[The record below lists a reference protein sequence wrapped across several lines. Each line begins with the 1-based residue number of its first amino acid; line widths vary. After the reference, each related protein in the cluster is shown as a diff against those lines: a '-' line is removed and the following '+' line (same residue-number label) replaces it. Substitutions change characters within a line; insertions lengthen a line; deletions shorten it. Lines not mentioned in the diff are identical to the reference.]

1 MLGGSLEYTDGK
13 VLGSDEGIKLLST
26 GGKLFVTILV
36 IVDRI
41 TLGLGIGS
49 ELGFLDGSFDGSNEG
64 KLKGL
69 LIGDS
74 LGYTDG
80 KFLVSD

>member
-1 MLGGSLEYTDGK
+1 MIGDSLGYTDGK

-80 KFLVSD
+80 KLLVSD